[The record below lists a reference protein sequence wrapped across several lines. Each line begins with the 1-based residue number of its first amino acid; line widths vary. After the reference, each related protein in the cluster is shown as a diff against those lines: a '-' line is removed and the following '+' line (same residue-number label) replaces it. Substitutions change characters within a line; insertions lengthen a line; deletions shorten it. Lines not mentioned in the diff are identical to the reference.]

1 MQQKI
6 FSQNP
11 SFTEEQQL
19 TNPLLKKFAKGA
31 KKSQINQKSNTTQPK
46 GFEEVGI
53 GQNNKSSHPLS
64 AHPCFRSAI
73 DRLCGN
79 LVNLLDL
86 PGKLDHK
93 SYFKDSLVKKIPFD
107 GIEMK

>member
-31 KKSQINQKSNTTQPK
+31 KKTQSTTQKSNINQSK
-46 GFEEVGI
+46 AFEEVGM

-93 SYFKDSLVKKIPFD
+93 SYFKDSLVKKTPFD
-107 GIEMK
+107 GI